1 MAIIGVSKPKYAIYN
16 YDEATKKITYSDGGS
31 LGKATEVDIT
41 INTSEDNNLHADN
54 GIAET
59 DRQFTDGTITVG
71 TDHLSQKV
79 SRAILG
85 AKEVALE
92 EIPGITDTDVKELIF
107 DDEMANPYLGQGIII
122 KTQRNNKIAW
132 RALMLTK
139 TMFNVPDE
147 AATTQGE
154 QIEWQTPSLVAAI
167 LRDDSETHVW
177 KREATFTTEAQAE
190 AYLDYRLNIPRD
202 GGDTEEGGTP
212 SAQTMRAA
220 ARTTVQSGGSEK
232 V

>member
-1 MAIIGVSKPKYAIYN
+1 MATIGVSKPKYAIYN
-16 YDEATKKITYSDGGS
+16 YDEETKAITYSNGGS
-31 LGKATEVDIT
+31 LGKATEVDVT
-41 INTSEDNNLHADN
+41 INTSEDNNLFADN

-71 TDHLSQKV
+71 TDHLSPKV
-79 SRAILG
+79 SMAILG
-85 AKEVALE
+85 ARAVALE
-92 EIPGITDTDVKELIF
+92 EIPGITDTDVKELVF
-107 DDEMANPYLGQGIII
+107 DDGMSNPYLGQGIII
-122 KTQRNNKIAW
+122 KTQKNNKTAW
-132 RALMLTK
+132 RAIMFTK

-167 LRDDSETHVW
+167 LRDDSATHVW

-190 AYLDYRLNIPRD
+190 AYLDFRLGITKAPSGGGEEAQSAPMRKAVPA
-202 GGDTEEGGTP
+202 GGD
-212 SAQTMRAA
+212 
-220 ARTTVQSGGSEK
+220 K